1 MYLRTVK
8 AKGAEGIEF
17 EYIRLVEAYW
27 ENGRSKQRIIANL
40 GRKDLL
46 APHLESLIELLSG
59 GKKTNSSSVC
69 AEPIEATHAACWGPM
84 LVARSLWRE
93 LGLESILDALA
104 PKTKSTQKAGKL
116 PLADRVLV
124 LVANRLCRPGSEHAL
139 AQWLESDFVCG
150 RDGKRILAPWKQ
162 QGRVRVDLNWLQE
175 WYRTLDQLLACKERI
190 EVELFARLR
199 DLFHLQVEMIFYDLT
214 STYFEGRGPVGLA
227 GFGHSRDG
235 KARNRQVQLGLV
247 MINGW
252 PIAHHVFNG
261 SLRDCQTLEG
271 VLKDLQQRFGLGRV
285 IFVGD
290 RGMVTIQNLALL
302 RQRGQGYLVGL
313 KRRRNEVVNRYIE
326 AAAQGQWQQCPVG
339 ISAQEK
345 EPVPR
350 TMVTEVAG
358 EEPGVRVFVVRSEER
373 LSYERA
379 MRQAAMEKTRQAL
392 EKLALRVAAGRLKKA
407 QKIGEAAARILGRN
421 HGSRYYGWS
430 LEQGVFRYFEHP
442 VHLSPEKALE
452 GKYVIQTEEVGLSAV
467 QAVEAYKD
475 LSEVERSFREL
486 KDLVEM
492 RPIYHHRL
500 NRVRAHIFIAALAF
514 LLARALEKKLKAA
527 AVPMSSAQALEALRT
542 MHVVDIRVGAEIR
555 RGVTAGNHQARQ
567 ILAALG
573 IGDREPAPDSSIIRE
588 NARLVTK

>member
-1 MYLRTVK
+1 MYLRTVR
-8 AKGAEGIEF
+8 AKGAEGVEF

-27 ENGRSKQRIIANL
+27 ENGHSKQRVIANL

-46 APHLESLIELLSG
+46 APHLESLIELLG
-59 GKKTNSSSVC
+59 GGQRTKGSSA
-69 AEPIEATHAACWGPM
+69 AERIEATFAACWGPM
-84 LVARSLWRE
+84 LVARWLWRE
-93 LGLESILDALA
+93 LGLENILDGLA
-104 PKTKSTQKAGKL
+104 SKTNRVQKAGRL
-116 PLADRVLV
+116 PFADRVLV
-124 LVANRLCRPGSEHAL
+124 LVANRLCRPSSEHAL
-139 AQWLESDFVCG
+139 GQWLESDFVCG
-150 RDGKRILAPWKQ
+150 RDGKRILARWRQ

-175 WYRTLDQLLACKERI
+175 WYRTLDRLLAHKERI

-199 DLFHLQVEMIFYDLT
+199 DLFHLQVEMVFYDLT

-227 GFGHSRDG
+227 GFGYSRDG
-235 KARNRQVQLGLV
+235 KARNRQVQVGLV

-252 PIAHHVFNG
+252 PIAHHVFDG
-261 SLRDCQTLEG
+261 SLRDSASVEM
-271 VLKDLQQRFGLGRV
+271 VLKDLQERFGLGRV

-313 KRRRNEVVNRYIE
+313 KRRRNEQVDRYIQ
-326 AAAQGQWQQCPVG
+326 AATQGPWQDCPVG
-339 ISAQEK
+339 ITAMEREK
-345 EPVPR
+345 VPR

-358 EEPGVRVFVVRSEER
+358 EEPNVRVFVVQSEER
-373 LSYERA
+373 LAYERG
-379 MRQAAMEKTRQAL
+379 MREAAMEKTRQAL
-392 EKLALRVAAGRLKKA
+392 EKLSLRVAAGRLKKA

-430 LEQGVFRYFEHP
+430 FEKGLFRYFEHP
-442 VHLSPEKALE
+442 GHLAPEKALE
-452 GKYVIQTEEVGLSAV
+452 GKYVIQTEELDLSAV

-475 LSEVERSFREL
+475 LSEIERSFREL

-492 RPIYHHRL
+492 RPIYHRRPK
-500 NRVRAHIFIAALAF
+500 RVRAHIFIAALAF

-527 AVPMSSAQALEALRT
+527 TVPMSSAQALEALRT
-542 MHVVDIRVGAEIR
+542 MHVVDIRVGTEIR

-573 IGDREPAPDSSIIRE
+573 ISDREPLQTQSSE
-588 NARLVTK
+588 KMPA

>member
-8 AKGAEGIEF
+8 AKGADGVEL

-27 ENGRSKQRIIANL
+27 DNGRSKQRVVANL

-46 APHLESLIELLSG
+46 APHLESLIKLLG
-59 GKKTNSSSVC
+59 GKQTKASSLNG
-69 AEPIEATHAACWGPM
+69 AEAIEPTQAACWGPM

-93 LGLESILDALA
+93 LGLESILDGLA
-104 PKTKSTQKAGKL
+104 PKTNRVQKGAGL

-150 RDGKRILAPWKQ
+150 RDGKRILPRWKQ

-175 WYRTLDQLLACKERI
+175 WYRTLDQLLVRKERI
-190 EVELFARLR
+190 EVELFGRLR
-199 DLFHLQVEMIFYDLT
+199 DLFHLQVELVFYDLT
-214 STYFEGRGPVGLA
+214 STYFEGRGPAGLA
-227 GFGHSRDG
+227 DFGYSRDG
-235 KARNRQVQLGLV
+235 KPHNRQVQVGLV

-252 PIAHHVFNG
+252 PIAHHVFDGN
-261 SLRDCQTLEG
+261 LRDSQTLDS
-271 VLKDLQQRFGLGRV
+271 VLKDLQGRFGLRRV

-302 RQRGQGYLVGL
+302 RQQGQGYLVGL
-313 KRRRNEVVNRYIE
+313 KRRRNQQVNRYIQ
-326 AAAQGQWQQCPVG
+326 AAAQGPWQQCPVG
-339 ISAQEK
+339 ISALEK

-350 TMVTEVAG
+350 TLVTEVAS
-358 EEPGVRVFVVRSEER
+358 EEPAVRVFVVQSEER
-373 LSYERA
+373 LGYERA
-379 MRQAAMEKTRQAL
+379 MREAAMEKTRQAL
-392 EKLALRVAAGRLKKA
+392 DKLALRVAAGRLKKA
-407 QKIGEAAARILGRN
+407 QKIGEAAARILSRN
-421 HGSRYYGWS
+421 HGSRYFGWKF
-430 LEQGVFRYFEHP
+430 EEGVFRSFEHP
-442 VHLSPEKALE
+442 THLAPEKALE
-452 GKYVIQTEEVGLSAV
+452 GKYVIQTEEPDLSPV

-475 LSEVERSFREL
+475 LSEVERGFREL

-492 RPIYHHRL
+492 RPIYHHQPK
-500 NRVRAHIFIAALAF
+500 RVRAHIFVATLAF
-514 LLARALEKKLKAA
+514 LLTRALEKKLKAA

-573 IGDREPAPDSSIIRE
+573 INNREPLQPESP
-588 NARLVTK
+588 LKMPT

>member
-1 MYLRTVK
+1 MYLRTVR
-8 AKGAEGIEF
+8 AKGAEGVEF
-17 EYIRLVEAYW
+17 EYIRLVEAHW
-27 ENGRSKQRIIANL
+27 ENGRSKQRVIANL

-46 APHLESLIELLSG
+46 APHLESLIKLLGG
-59 GKKTNSSSVC
+59 GKRTKGSSATC
-69 AEPIEATHAACWGPM
+69 AERIEATLAACWGPM
-84 LVARSLWRE
+84 LVARWLWRE
-93 LGLESILDALA
+93 LGLENILDGLA
-104 PKTKSTQKAGKL
+104 PKTSSVQKAGRL
-116 PLADRVLV
+116 PFADRVLV

-175 WYRTLDQLLACKERI
+175 WYRTLDQLLAGKERI

-199 DLFHLQVEMIFYDLT
+199 DLFHLQVEMVFYDLT
-214 STYFEGRGPVGLA
+214 STYFEGRGPAGLA
-227 GFGHSRDG
+227 NFGYSRDG
-235 KARNRQVQLGLV
+235 KPRNRQVQVGLV

-252 PIAHHVFNG
+252 PIAHHVFDG
-261 SLRDCQTLEG
+261 SLRDSATVEM
-271 VLKDLQQRFGLGRV
+271 VLKDLQERFGLGRV

-313 KRRRNEVVNRYIE
+313 KRRRNEQVNRYIQ
-326 AAAQGQWQQCPVG
+326 AAAQGPWRECPVG
-339 ISAQEK
+339 ITAREREK
-345 EPVPR
+345 VPR

-358 EEPGVRVFVVRSEER
+358 EERGVRE
-373 LSYERA
+373 
-379 MRQAAMEKTRQAL
+379 AAMEKNRQAL
-392 EKLALRVAAGRLKKA
+392 EKLSVRVAAGRLKKA

-430 LEQGVFRYFEHP
+430 FEKGIFRYFEHP
-442 VHLSPEKALE
+442 GHLAPEKALE
-452 GKYVIQTEEVGLSAV
+452 GKYVIQTEELDLSAV

-475 LSEVERSFREL
+475 LSEIERSFREL

-492 RPIYHHRL
+492 RPIYHRRPK
-500 NRVRAHIFIAALAF
+500 RVRAHIFVAALAF

-527 AVPMSSAQALEALRT
+527 KVSMSSAQALEALRT
-542 MHVVDIRVGAEIR
+542 MHVVDIRVGAQIR

-573 IGDREPAPDSSIIRE
+573 ISDREPLQTGIIRE

>member
-1 MYLRTVK
+1 MYLRTVR
-8 AKGAEGIEF
+8 AKGVEGVEF

-27 ENGRSKQRIIANL
+27 ENGHSKQRVIANL

-46 APHLESLIELLSG
+46 APHLESLIELLG
-59 GKKTNSSSVC
+59 GGQRTKGSSA
-69 AEPIEATHAACWGPM
+69 AERIEATFAACWGPM
-84 LVARSLWRE
+84 LVARWLWRE
-93 LGLESILDALA
+93 LGLENILDGLA
-104 PKTKSTQKAGKL
+104 SKTNRVQKAGRL
-116 PLADRVLV
+116 PFADRVLV
-124 LVANRLCRPGSEHAL
+124 LVANRLCRPSSEHAL
-139 AQWLESDFVCG
+139 GQWLESDFVCG
-150 RDGKRILAPWKQ
+150 RDGKRIVARWKQ

-175 WYRTLDQLLACKERI
+175 WYRTLDRLLAHKERI

-199 DLFHLQVEMIFYDLT
+199 DLFHLQVEMVFYDLT

-227 GFGHSRDG
+227 GFGYSRDG
-235 KARNRQVQLGLV
+235 KARNRQVQVGLV

-252 PIAHHVFNG
+252 PIAHHVFDG
-261 SLRDCQTLEG
+261 SLRDSASVEM
-271 VLKDLQQRFGLGRV
+271 VLKDLQERFGLGRV

-313 KRRRNEVVNRYIE
+313 KRRRNQQVDRYIQ
-326 AAAQGQWQQCPVG
+326 AAAQGPWQECPVG
-339 ISAQEK
+339 ITAMEREK
-345 EPVPR
+345 VPR

-358 EEPGVRVFVVRSEER
+358 EEPNVRVFVVQSEER
-373 LSYERA
+373 LAYERG
-379 MRQAAMEKTRQAL
+379 MREAAMEKTRQAL
-392 EKLALRVAAGRLKKA
+392 EKLSLRVAAGRLKKA

-430 LEQGVFRYFEHP
+430 FEKGLFRYFEHP
-442 VHLSPEKALE
+442 GHLAPEKALE
-452 GKYVIQTEEVGLSAV
+452 GKYVIQTEELDLSAV

-475 LSEVERSFREL
+475 LSEIERSFREL

-492 RPIYHHRL
+492 RPIYHRRPK
-500 NRVRAHIFIAALAF
+500 RVRAHIFIAALAF

-527 AVPMSSAQALEALRT
+527 TVPMSSAQALEALRT
-542 MHVVDIRVGAEIR
+542 MHVVDIRVGTEIR

-573 IGDREPAPDSSIIRE
+573 ISDREPLQTQSSE
-588 NARLVTK
+588 KMPA

>member
-8 AKGAEGIEF
+8 AKGADGVEL

-27 ENGRSKQRIIANL
+27 EKGRSKQRVVANL

-46 APHLESLIELLSG
+46 APHLESLIKLLGG
-59 GKKTNSSSVC
+59 GKQTEVNSLNG
-69 AEPIEATHAACWGPM
+69 AEPIEPTQAACWGPM

-93 LGLESILDALA
+93 LGLESILDGLAAKTNRA
-104 PKTKSTQKAGKL
+104 PKSGGL

-150 RDGKRILAPWKQ
+150 RDGKRILPRWKQ

-175 WYRTLDQLLACKERI
+175 WYRTLDQLLVRKERI
-190 EVELFARLR
+190 EVELFGRLR
-199 DLFHLQVEMIFYDLT
+199 DLFHLQVELVFYDLT
-214 STYFEGRGPVGLA
+214 STYFEGRGPAGLA
-227 GFGHSRDG
+227 DFGYSRDG
-235 KARNRQVQLGLV
+235 KPHNRQVQVGLV

-252 PIAHHVFNG
+252 PIAHHVFDGN
-261 SLRDCQTLEG
+261 LRDSQTLDS
-271 VLKDLQQRFGLGRV
+271 VLKDLQGRFGLRRV

-302 RQRGQGYLVGL
+302 RQQGQGYLVGL
-313 KRRRNEVVNRYIE
+313 KRRRNQQVNRYIQ
-326 AAAQGQWQQCPVG
+326 AAVQGPWQECPVG

-350 TMVTEVAG
+350 TMVTEVAS
-358 EEPGVRVFVVRSEER
+358 EEPGVRVFVVQSEER
-373 LSYERA
+373 LGYERA
-379 MRQAAMEKTRQAL
+379 MREAAMEKTRQAL
-392 EKLALRVAAGRLKKA
+392 DKLALRVAAGRLKKA
-407 QKIGEAAARILGRN
+407 QKIGEAAARILSRN
-421 HGSRYYGWS
+421 HGSRYFGWK

-442 VHLSPEKALE
+442 THLAPEKALE
-452 GKYVIQTEEVGLSAV
+452 GKYVIQTEEPDLSPV

-492 RPIYHHRL
+492 RPIYHHQPK
-500 NRVRAHIFIAALAF
+500 RVRAHIFVATLAF
-514 LLARALEKKLKAA
+514 LLTRALEKKLKAA

-573 IGDREPAPDSSIIRE
+573 INNREPLQPQSP
-588 NARLVTK
+588 LKMPT

>member
-1 MYLRTVK
+1 MYLRTVR
-8 AKGAEGIEF
+8 AKGAEGVEF

-27 ENGRSKQRIIANL
+27 ENGHSKQRVIANL

-46 APHLESLIELLSG
+46 APHLESLIELLG
-59 GKKTNSSSVC
+59 GGQRTKGSSA
-69 AEPIEATHAACWGPM
+69 AERIEATFAACWGPM
-84 LVARSLWRE
+84 LVARWLWRE
-93 LGLESILDALA
+93 LGLENILDGLA
-104 PKTKSTQKAGKL
+104 SKTNRVQKAGRL
-116 PLADRVLV
+116 PFADRVLV
-124 LVANRLCRPGSEHAL
+124 LVANRLCRPSSEHAL
-139 AQWLESDFVCG
+139 GQWLESDFVCG
-150 RDGKRILAPWKQ
+150 RDGKRIVARWKQ

-175 WYRTLDQLLACKERI
+175 WYRTLDRLLAHKERI

-199 DLFHLQVEMIFYDLT
+199 DLFHLQVEMVFYDLT

-227 GFGHSRDG
+227 GFGYSRDG
-235 KARNRQVQLGLV
+235 KARNRQVQVGLV

-252 PIAHHVFNG
+252 PIAHHVFDG
-261 SLRDCQTLEG
+261 SLRDSASVEM
-271 VLKDLQQRFGLGRV
+271 VLKDLQERFGLGRV

-313 KRRRNEVVNRYIE
+313 KRRRNEQVDRYIQ
-326 AAAQGQWQQCPVG
+326 AAAQGPWQDCPVG
-339 ISAQEK
+339 ITAMEREK
-345 EPVPR
+345 VPR

-358 EEPGVRVFVVRSEER
+358 EEPNVRVFVVQSEER
-373 LSYERA
+373 LAYERG
-379 MRQAAMEKTRQAL
+379 MREAAMEKTRQAL
-392 EKLALRVAAGRLKKA
+392 EKLSLRVAGGRLKKA

-430 LEQGVFRYFEHP
+430 FEKGLFRYFEHP
-442 VHLSPEKALE
+442 GHLAPEKALE
-452 GKYVIQTEEVGLSAV
+452 GKYVIQTEELDLSAV

-475 LSEVERSFREL
+475 LSEIERSFREL

-492 RPIYHHRL
+492 RPIYHRRPK
-500 NRVRAHIFIAALAF
+500 RVRAHIFIAALAF

-527 AVPMSSAQALEALRT
+527 TVPMSSAQALEALRT
-542 MHVVDIRVGAEIR
+542 MHVVDIRVGTEIR

-573 IGDREPAPDSSIIRE
+573 ISDREPLQTQSSE
-588 NARLVTK
+588 KMPA

>member
-1 MYLRTVK
+1 MYLRTVR
-8 AKGAEGIEF
+8 AKGAEGVEF
-17 EYIRLVEAYW
+17 EYIRLVEAHW
-27 ENGRSKQRIIANL
+27 ENGRSKQRVIANL

-46 APHLESLIELLSG
+46 APHLESLIKLLGG
-59 GKKTNSSSVC
+59 GKRTKGSSATC
-69 AEPIEATHAACWGPM
+69 AERIEATLAACWGPM
-84 LVARSLWRE
+84 LVARWLWRE
-93 LGLESILDALA
+93 LGLENILDGLV
-104 PKTKSTQKAGKL
+104 PKTNRVQKAGRL
-116 PLADRVLV
+116 PFADRVLV

-175 WYRTLDQLLACKERI
+175 WYRTLDQLLAGKERI

-199 DLFHLQVEMIFYDLT
+199 DLFHLQVEMVFYDLT
-214 STYFEGRGPVGLA
+214 STYFEGRGPAGLA
-227 GFGHSRDG
+227 NFGYSRDG
-235 KARNRQVQLGLV
+235 KPRNRQVQVGLV
-247 MINGW
+247 MI
-252 PIAHHVFNG
+252 
-261 SLRDCQTLEG
+261 
-271 VLKDLQQRFGLGRV
+271 KDLQERFGLGRV

-313 KRRRNEVVNRYIE
+313 KRRRNEQVDRYIQ
-326 AAAQGQWQQCPVG
+326 AAAQGPWQECPVG
-339 ISAQEK
+339 ITALEREK
-345 EPVPR
+345 VPR

-358 EEPGVRVFVVRSEER
+358 EEPGVRVFVVQSEER
-373 LSYERA
+373 LAYECA
-379 MRQAAMEKTRQAL
+379 MREAAMEKTRQAL
-392 EKLALRVAAGRLKKA
+392 EKLSVRVGRGRLKKA

-421 HGSRYYGWS
+421 HGSRFYGLS
-430 LEQGVFRYFEHP
+430 LEQGIFRYFEHP
-442 VHLSPEKALE
+442 GHLAPEKALE
-452 GKYVIQTEEVGLSAV
+452 GKYVIQTEELDLSAV

-475 LSEVERSFREL
+475 LSEIERSFREL

-492 RPIYHHRL
+492 RPIYHRRPK
-500 NRVRAHIFIAALAF
+500 RVRAHIFVAALAF

-527 AVPMSSAQALEALRT
+527 KVPMSSAQAWEALRT
-542 MHVVDIRVGAEIR
+542 MHVVDIRVGAQIR

-573 IGDREPAPDSSIIRE
+573 ISDREPLQTGIIRE

>member
-1 MYLRTVK
+1 MYLRTVR
-8 AKGAEGIEF
+8 AKGAEGVEF

-27 ENGRSKQRIIANL
+27 ENGHSKQRVIANL

-46 APHLESLIELLSG
+46 APHLESLIELLG
-59 GKKTNSSSVC
+59 GGQRTKGSSA
-69 AEPIEATHAACWGPM
+69 AERIEATLAACWGPM
-84 LVARSLWRE
+84 LVARWLWRE
-93 LGLESILDALA
+93 LGLENILDGLA
-104 PKTKSTQKAGKL
+104 SKTNRVQKAGRL
-116 PLADRVLV
+116 PFADRVLV
-124 LVANRLCRPGSEHAL
+124 LVANRLCRPSSEHAL
-139 AQWLESDFVCG
+139 GQWLESDFVCG
-150 RDGKRILAPWKQ
+150 RDGKRIVARWKQ

-175 WYRTLDQLLACKERI
+175 WYRTLDRLLAHKERI

-199 DLFHLQVEMIFYDLT
+199 DLFHLQVEMVFYDLT

-227 GFGHSRDG
+227 GFGYSRDG
-235 KARNRQVQLGLV
+235 KARNRQVQVGLV

-252 PIAHHVFNG
+252 PIAHHVFDG
-261 SLRDCQTLEG
+261 SLRDSASVEM
-271 VLKDLQQRFGLGRV
+271 VLKDLQERFGLGRV

-313 KRRRNEVVNRYIE
+313 KRRRNEQVDRYIQ
-326 AAAQGQWQQCPVG
+326 AAAQGPWQDCPVG
-339 ISAQEK
+339 ITAMEREK
-345 EPVPR
+345 VPR

-358 EEPGVRVFVVRSEER
+358 EEPNVRVFVVQSEER
-373 LSYERA
+373 LAYERG
-379 MRQAAMEKTRQAL
+379 MREAAMEKTRQAL
-392 EKLALRVAAGRLKKA
+392 EKLSLRVAAGRLKKA

-430 LEQGVFRYFEHP
+430 FEKGLFRYFEHP
-442 VHLSPEKALE
+442 GHLAPEKALE
-452 GKYVIQTEEVGLSAV
+452 GKYVIQTEELDLSAV

-475 LSEVERSFREL
+475 LSEIERSFREL

-492 RPIYHHRL
+492 RPIYHRRPK
-500 NRVRAHIFIAALAF
+500 RVRAHIFIAALAF

-527 AVPMSSAQALEALRT
+527 TVPMSSAQALEALRT
-542 MHVVDIRVGAEIR
+542 MHVVDIRVGTEIR

-573 IGDREPAPDSSIIRE
+573 ISDREPLQTQSSE
-588 NARLVTK
+588 KMPA